1 MAVPSSS
8 HNETN
13 VVLSDGGSGR
23 KIAIVEVAEARALAR
38 RLLADDMPQRWSH
51 VQGVAKRAEL
61 FVDLVPNWDALA
73 ASANLHDIG
82 YASELVDTGFH
93 QIDGARYLRREGWDE
108 SVVDLVAHHSDAQ
121 IRADLNGLGDIYAA
135 EFPRNE
141 TLPHRQLHFCD
152 MTVALD
158 GTPTTVEER
167 LADMRHRHRNNP
179 PMLDYLDRREDALI
193 ALVAGTWAALEQAGG
208 TRTGQTLSAP

>member
-1 MAVPSSS
+1 MAVPLSS
-8 HNETN
+8 HNETSA
-13 VVLSDGGSGR
+13 VLSGGGSGR

-38 RLLADDMPQRWSH
+38 RLLADDMPQRWNH

-73 ASANLHDIG
+73 AAANLHDIG

-108 SVVDLVAHHSDAQ
+108 SVVNLVAHHSDAQ
-121 IRADLNGLGDIYAA
+121 IRADLNVLGDIYAA

-193 ALVAGTWAALEQAGG
+193 ALVAGTWAALEQTGG
-208 TRTGQTLSAP
+208 TRSGQTLSAS